1 MLDCCHLRVAYR
13 DRIALDD
20 VCLHLGRGQL
30 VGLIGPNGAGK
41 STLLKAILGLVPIAA
56 GSITWDGQPVA
67 RVRRRLAYVP
77 QRSSVDWSYPIT
89 AETVVRLGL
98 EQGRLGWG
106 RGRSER
112 VEAALERLEIT
123 DLRDR
128 PIGELSGGQQQRV
141 FLARALV
148 QRAELLLLDEPLTGV
163 DRRTE
168 LILQGLFDQLRAS
181 GHTLVVCSHEWGEAL
196 RRYDRLVLINR
207 TVVAAGDPVEVLE
220 PQRLLRAYAP
230 RQELGSRGLQD
241 LTL

>member
-20 VCLHLGRGQL
+20 LCLHLGRGQL

-67 RVRRRLAYVP
+67 RVRRRIAYVP

-98 EQGRLGWG
+98 ERGRLGWG
-106 RGRSER
+106 RHRSER

-128 PIGELSGGQQQRV
+128 QQRV

-230 RQELGSRGLQD
+230 RQEIGSCGLQD
-241 LTL
+241 LIP